1 MVDPR
6 DMLVVPG
13 DGAPTYPLVVRFTE
27 AARLDFAQKAR
38 RSNKVGAWG
47 AFGLGI
53 VGIPLVLILP
63 GIVLVPLSTE
73 PRQFAF
79 AWGLI
84 ACGFTG
90 AGLELWHGIQL
101 LRRRPELPEVAVTIT
116 QDDVAFGGIPRLAP
130 TQPRV
135 DGVAWP
141 RCETHAEFAEPRFL
155 LPALIAFRRD
165 GEPKRRVRSLP
176 ADSVDVDAATIIAAI
191 EVGPDAS
198 ADHIR
203 A

>member
-13 DGAPTYPLVVRFTE
+13 GGAPTYPLVVRFTE
-27 AARLDFAQKAR
+27 AARLDFAQRAR
-38 RSNKVGAWG
+38 RSNKVRAWG

-53 VGIPLVLILP
+53 VGIPLVMILP
-63 GIVLVPLSTE
+63 GIVFVSVAAE
-73 PRQFAF
+73 PHQYAL
-79 AWGLI
+79 AWGWL
-84 ACGFTG
+84 ACGV
-90 AGLELWHGIQL
+90 AGSGWEVWHGIQL
-101 LRRRPELPEVAVTIT
+101 LKRRPELPEVAVTIT
-116 QDDVAFGGIPRLAP
+116 EDDVSFGGIPRLAP
-130 TQPRV
+130 VQPRL
-135 DGVAWP
+135 DAAAWP
-141 RCETHAEFAEPRFL
+141 RVETRAELTKPTSL
-155 LPALIAFRRD
+155 LPALVAFRRD